1 MKHYS
6 NNAFDEFLRKVS
18 EFDVR
23 PRKKFVEIKRFFN
36 HFELKN
42 KIMKP
47 ENWYQ
52 FNSKVQSFQYE
63 DEPEVIHI
71 IKMGSTELPN
81 KYIVV
86 YDDPYQIAT
95 ADSEILTKDEIESKF
110 NIVLTIQF
118 LENSKTSFTFVSND
132 NIMKYIKT

>member
-110 NIVLTIQF
+110 NIVLTI
-118 LENSKTSFTFVSND
+118 
-132 NIMKYIKT
+132 